1 MKNKDLSKISLLT
14 IIAIN
19 PSSLTDSL
27 QNTMTITGKLY
38 LNKQMNVIF
47 TKKGK

>member
-14 IIAIN
+14 IN
-19 PSSLTDSL
+19 PSSLTDASL

-38 LNKQMNVIF
+38 LNKQMKVIF